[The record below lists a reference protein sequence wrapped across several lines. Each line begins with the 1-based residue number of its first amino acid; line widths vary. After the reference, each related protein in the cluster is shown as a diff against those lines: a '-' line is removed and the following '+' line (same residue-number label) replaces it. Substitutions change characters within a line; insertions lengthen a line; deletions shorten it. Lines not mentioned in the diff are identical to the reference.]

1 LTVRDLA
8 GFRGGY
14 CFFGRIVMGI
24 AWGEHLATGIT
35 EVDDQHRE
43 LLRRLNEFLDAC
55 DTGKGK
61 DDLIGMLQFL
71 DDYVV
76 IHFRTEERL
85 MDNHGYP
92 DRVLHR
98 GYHRGFIRQLNDL
111 KRRFL
116 LEGPSPSLV
125 KEINLTVVS
134 WLLDHIAVKDRAFA
148 PFIKGKG

>member
-1 LTVRDLA
+1 
-8 GFRGGY
+8 
-14 CFFGRIVMGI
+14 MGI

-35 EVDDQHRE
+35 EVDNQHRE
-43 LLRRLNEFLDAC
+43 LLRRLNAFLDAC
-55 DTGKGK
+55 DAGKGK
-61 DDLIGMLQFL
+61 EDLIGMLQFL

-85 MDNHGYP
+85 MEIHSYP

-98 GYHRGFIRQLNDL
+98 GYHHGFIRQLKEL

-125 KEINLTVVS
+125 KEINRVVVG
-134 WLLDHIAVKDRAFA
+134 WLLDHIAIKDRAFA
-148 PFIKGKG
+148 PFIKEKG